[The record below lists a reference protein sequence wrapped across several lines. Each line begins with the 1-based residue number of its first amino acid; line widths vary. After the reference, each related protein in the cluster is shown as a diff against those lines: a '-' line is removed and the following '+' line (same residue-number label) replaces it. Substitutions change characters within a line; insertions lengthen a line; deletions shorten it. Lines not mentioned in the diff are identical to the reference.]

1 MRLDIRSL
9 LCLLTAC
16 FTEPPADR
24 VWRCSV
30 EQPLCPEGQTCV
42 NDWCAKDGIATPDLA
57 SSSDGMQDMSM
68 VKPCA
73 DGFPLGT
80 QGVWACRGKFSPTTS
95 VATALCQNG
104 YKLCADGS
112 RITDAECSNAT
123 IKGFFFADVPA
134 QGSTG
139 SVAKCAQGGVGNGSM
154 WFGCGWYQGTRS
166 PSERTQLP
174 CKNLPLIT
182 YCDPLNNFTC
192 NFTDLRLDAQKMD
205 DARNGVLCCPP

>member
-1 MRLDIRSL
+1 MRLAVLSL

-16 FTEPPADR
+16 FTEPSADR

-30 EQPLCPEGQTCV
+30 DQPLCPEGQTCV
-42 NDWCAKDGIATPDLA
+42 NDWCAKDGIATPDLV
-57 SSSDGMQDMSM
+57 SGSDGMLDMSM
-68 VKPCA
+68 LKPCT
-73 DGFPLGT
+73 DGFPLGA

-112 RITDAECSNAT
+112 KITDAECSNAT

-166 PSERTQLP
+166 PSERTQFP

-182 YCDPLNNFTC
+182 YCDTLNNFTC
-192 NFTDLRLDAQKMD
+192 NLTDLRLDAQKMD

>member
-1 MRLDIRSL
+1 MRLAILSV

-16 FTEPPADR
+16 FTEPSADR

-57 SSSDGMQDMSM
+57 SGSDGMLDMSM
-68 VKPCA
+68 LKPCA

-80 QGVWACRGKFSPTTS
+80 QGVWACRGKFSPTTTVAPQHFVKMATSS
-95 VATALCQNG
+95 VQMV
-104 YKLCADGS
+104 S
-112 RITDAECSNAT
+112 RLTDAECSNSS

-134 QGSTG
+134 EGSTG
-139 SVAKCAQGGVGNGSM
+139 SKCCREVCTRPCWELGL
-154 WFGCGWYQGTRS
+154 CGLDAAGIRVLARQVNERS
-166 PSERTQLP
+166 SL

-182 YCDPLNNFTC
+182 YCDN
-192 NFTDLRLDAQKMD
+192 AQ
-205 DARNGVLCCPP
+205 